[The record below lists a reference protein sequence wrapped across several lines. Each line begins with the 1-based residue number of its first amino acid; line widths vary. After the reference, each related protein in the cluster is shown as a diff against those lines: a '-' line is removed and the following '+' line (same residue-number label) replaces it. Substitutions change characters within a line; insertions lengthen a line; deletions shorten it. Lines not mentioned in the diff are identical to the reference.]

1 MNPLDTLDDRQLQGF
16 FRRSKTEMSC
26 MDKPQSL
33 LKQLRDHE
41 LIPEE
46 KYKEMIRIKSKE
58 VMQDNVYELLNWIE
72 TERPW
77 DIRLFWICVFKEF
90 IMTQYPTLKRL
101 QDSLRSL
108 PNGENA
114 EIWTLDK
121 YRHHLPVTCGDK
133 QGTLYRDKLAKGEP
147 CILRNND
154 WYTPCAFQKLS
165 GKGSRSNWK
174 KSIRCNDTTL
184 EKLLKDEH
192 LTCPGYNKS
201 KAKKS
206 TLPCSSN
213 TASLPKGENVEI
225 WMLDKYR
232 HQLPVTCGD
241 EQGTLYRD
249 KLAKGEPCIL
259 MSKKWYTPCAF
270 EKLSGKGSHSNWKK
284 SIRCNDTTLEKLLKD
299 EHLTCPGY
307 NKSKA
312 KKSTLPCSSNTA
324 SLPKGENVEI
334 WTLDKY
340 RHQLPVTCGA
350 KQGTLYRDKLA
361 KGEPCILRNKKWY
374 TPRAFQKLSG
384 KGSRSNWKKSIRCN
398 ETTLEKLLKDG
409 HLTCPGYNKCKA
421 KKSTLPCSSNT
432 VSAVSESEEEME
444 EEEVEEEELQANPDE
459 EEVSMEDEVELQ
471 GNDCSTQ
478 NSNTGSF
485 PLSDEESSGEHAR
498 EGLSEDKSMG
508 KESGGRD
515 KLGSFCDRDEQQGH
529 SSSQASPRKRKPTF
543 ASLPKGENV
552 EIWTWDLYKHLLPV
566 TCGDEEGTLFRD
578 KLAKGEPCILRNNE
592 WYTPC
597 AFQKLSGKGSR
608 SNWKKSI
615 RCNDTTLEKL
625 LKDKHLTCPGY
636 NKSKAKKS
644 TLPCSSNTASLPK
657 GENVEISTLDKY
669 RHQLPVT
676 CGDEQGTLYRDK
688 LAKGEPCI
696 LRNKK
701 WYTPRAFQK
710 LSGKGSRSNWK
721 KSIRCKDTTLEKLLT
736 DGHLT
741 CPGYNK
747 CKAKK
752 STLPCSPNTVSA
764 IPENGEE
771 IEEEKGEEEELQASP
786 DEEDEV
792 ELQGNDCSTP
802 RSDTDQGDDLEEVT
816 DERPMVGQ
824 NEFRVICEAMSG
836 MLHESHFAS
845 GRCGNSIRTE
855 DRLMSPVEFVE
866 QGSAMPNAL
875 WRRDIQWEGQPLSS
889 SLIER
894 KMLHLH
900 SEQCECLLCHPDPQA
915 LAGEEDDEEEE
926 ERPNLEADQA
936 PPSTPNPASSLSQF
950 PLLSDPLTTTSS
962 TSHPPTTLMASTST
976 SIFFPSSTPSSH
988 ATRVASA
995 TSSSL
1000 SDPTTT
1006 LMTSASTSSLLPPH
1020 PATTLTAVAS
1030 SVPQSVTPS
1039 SHPPTPSSSASR
1051 GGKRKRKSVRPNTDP
1066 CETARLDRLQE
1077 IRQEMEKAI
1086 ERVEERKRENER
1098 DRMRERDMNDIHF
1111 SFTNYLW
1118 QFMQTLPQ
1126 GKSAFAMSDIRQLMR
1141 DYEPI

>member
-543 ASLPKGENV
+543 GILSL
-552 EIWTWDLYKHLLPV
+552 
-566 TCGDEEGTLFRD
+566 
-578 KLAKGEPCILRNNE
+578 
-592 WYTPC
+592 
-597 AFQKLSGKGSR
+597 
-608 SNWKKSI
+608 
-615 RCNDTTLEKL
+615 TTR
-625 LKDKHLTCPGY
+625 G
-636 NKSKAKKS
+636 
-644 TLPCSSNTASLPK
+644 ASLPK

>member
-552 EIWTWDLYKHLLPV
+552 EI
-566 TCGDEEGTLFRD
+566 
-578 KLAKGEPCILRNNE
+578 
-592 WYTPC
+592 
-597 AFQKLSGKGSR
+597 
-608 SNWKKSI
+608 
-615 RCNDTTLEKL
+615 
-625 LKDKHLTCPGY
+625 
-636 NKSKAKKS
+636 
-644 TLPCSSNTASLPK
+644 
-657 GENVEISTLDKY
+657 STLDKY

>member
-543 ASLPKGENV
+543 GILSLTTRGASLPKGENV

-644 TLPCSSNTASLPK
+644 TLPCSS
-657 GENVEISTLDKY
+657 
-669 RHQLPVT
+669 
-676 CGDEQGTLYRDK
+676 
-688 LAKGEPCI
+688 
-696 LRNKK
+696 
-701 WYTPRAFQK
+701 
-710 LSGKGSRSNWK
+710 
-721 KSIRCKDTTLEKLLT
+721 
-736 DGHLT
+736 
-741 CPGYNK
+741 
-747 CKAKK
+747 
-752 STLPCSPNTVSA
+752 NTVSA